1 METTTTSEVPG
12 VPISPKSSKDSKLL
26 ASKGKLPGGGVKAR

>member
-12 VPISPKSSKDSKLL
+12 VPISPKSSEDSKFS
-26 ASKGKLPGGGVKAR
+26 ASNGKLPGGEVEVR